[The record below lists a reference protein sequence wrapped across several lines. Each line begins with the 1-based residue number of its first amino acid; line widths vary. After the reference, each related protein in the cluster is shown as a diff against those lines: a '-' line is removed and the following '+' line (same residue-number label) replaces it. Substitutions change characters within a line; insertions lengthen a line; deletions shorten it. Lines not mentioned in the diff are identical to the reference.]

1 MIKAICFDLD
11 GVYFSENG
19 FKSFK
24 QKIIDMGADTEKVK
38 YYLHGE
44 PMLEFKRGTTKEQ
57 EYWQNAVEYLELKI
71 SPEKLVN
78 LLPLGYEINQE
89 VHGTVL
95 KVRKNGYKTCIC
107 SNNFETRVRL
117 LDEKFD
123 FIKNFDVPIFSYEVG
138 VIKPD
143 KKIFEI
149 LVESAEVLPKELIY
163 SDDSEMALQGAK
175 EVGINAFVYEGFD
188 KFKNKLI
195 ELGVKLD

>member
-1 MIKAICFDLD
+1 M
-11 GVYFSENG
+11 
-19 FKSFK
+19 
-24 QKIIDMGADTEKVK
+24 
-38 YYLHGE
+38 
-44 PMLEFKRGTTKEQ
+44 
-57 EYWQNAVEYLELKI
+57 
-71 SPEKLVN
+71 
-78 LLPLGYEINQE
+78 
-89 VHGTVL
+89 
-95 KVRKNGYKTCIC
+95 
-107 SNNFETRVRL
+107 
-117 LDEKFD
+117 
-123 FIKNFDVPIFSYEVG
+123 PIFSYEVG